1 MAKKFG
7 KILAVGA
14 FIGAAV
20 LGGIAY
26 YIKSKDDSN
35 SLDDDFDDFQDEF
48 EDDEKEDLRDDF
60 SSVDRGYV
68 TIPKEH
74 TDHMA
79 EEIHSGTE
87 ADAQAAQTETDDPSS
102 EQSGQEE
109 KEDALEKEE
118 ESDEDDVL
126 DEDGEEDDS
135 RTPYSAE
142 EI

>member
-7 KILAVGA
+7 KILAIGA
-14 FIGAAV
+14 FLGAAV

-26 YIKSKDDSN
+26 YKKSKDDSN

-48 EDDEKEDLRDDF
+48 EDDEEEDFEDDF

-79 EEIHSGTE
+79 EEIHNEEE
-87 ADAQAAQTETDDPSS
+87 AKSDNLSDAENGKTD
-102 EQSGQEE
+102 EKVE
-109 KEDALEKEE
+109 KEDE
-118 ESDEDDVL
+118 DEDML
-126 DEDGEEDDS
+126 DDPDPDPE
-135 RTPYSAE
+135 TAYTAE